1 MFDKLSRIQSAD
13 LKGKIVL
20 LRVDHNVVKK
30 GTIKDT
36 YRIDQSLGTVFN
48 IYARGGKVIFM
59 SHVGRPKDKKSGEI
73 TVSPET
79 SVNAIVKYLE
89 SKLNIKIAVPEI
101 EPEGKKGLTSIGT
114 LADDVKK
121 LKNGEFEAIYLPNT
135 RWFAGE
141 EAKNEDADKMA
152 EMLAS
157 VADLFVN
164 DAFGSW
170 QPHTSTA
177 KIAEKLP
184 SYAGFLMQK
193 EIEHLDSIFKPA
205 KPFTAVVAGSKF
217 DTKIKSLGALLETAD
232 HLVLGGVIYNAY
244 LCAKYGLHIKGI
256 TEEDINDAKEFVALT
271 EKYSN
276 KIVELPFVV
285 ESNSLESKELGKAKI
300 VDIRKLKSGDSL
312 EFVLDAAAES
322 FGDEKVKEVFMN
334 SGTIFV
340 NAVMGLTPQFSD
352 GTIAMNELIG
362 LNKKA
367 VKLFGG
373 GDTLQEMKLLTPKLY
388 LKAVSDSSYYM
399 FTGGGAVLKA
409 IESKDAFGMK
419 PVQVLLKK

>member
-1 MFDKLSRIQSAD
+1 MFDKLSCVQSAD
-13 LKGKIVL
+13 VNGKIVL

-59 SHVGRPKDKKSGEI
+59 SHVGRPKDKKTGEI
-73 TVSPET
+73 TVSSES
-79 SVNAIVKYLE
+79 SVDAIVKYLE

-101 EPEGKKGLTSIGT
+101 EPEGTKGLTSIGT
-114 LADDVKK
+114 LKEDVEK
-121 LKNGEFEAIYLPNT
+121 LRKGEFEAIYLPNT

-141 EAKNEDADKMA
+141 ESKGEDADKMA

-157 VADLFVN
+157 VADIYVN

-170 QPHTSTA
+170 QPHTSTV
-177 KIAEKLP
+177 KITEKLP

-193 EIEHLDSIFKPA
+193 EIAHLGRIFEPA
-205 KPFTAVVAGSKF
+205 RPLTAVVAGSKF

-232 HLVLGGVIYNAY
+232 HLILGGVIYNAY
-244 LCAKYGLHIKGI
+244 LCAKYGFSIKGI
-256 TEEDINDAKEFVALT
+256 TEEDIKDAKEFVTLA
-271 EKYSN
+271 EKYSE

-285 ESNSLESKELGKAKI
+285 ESESLESKELGKAKTR
-300 VDIRKLKSGDSL
+300 DIRTLKAGDSL
-312 EFVLDAAAES
+312 EFVLDAAPES
-322 FGDEKVKEVFMN
+322 FSDEKVKEVFMN

-340 NAVMGLTPQFSD
+340 NAVMGLTPQFPD
-352 GTIAMNELIG
+352 GTMAMNELIG

-367 VKLFGG
+367 MKLFGG

-399 FTGGGAVLKA
+399 FTGGGAVLTA
-409 IESKDAFGMK
+409 IEEKDAFGMK
-419 PVQVLLKK
+419 PVQMLLKK